1 MSKQGGF
8 SLVELITVMV
18 VLGILSA
25 VALPR
30 IMDNRAFI
38 GAAFNADVV
47 SALRYAQKSAV
58 SHRRLVCATLTPTTV
73 TLSMAKNNPDTSC
86 TIGAP
91 LSSPDG
97 SPYQSKDGSIQ
108 AISYPGYPAP
118 WLLYFQP
125 AGTITSDGAGVSIY
139 SAVNI
144 TITGRPTTPIKV
156 QGATGY
162 VQ

>member
-30 IMDNRAFI
+30 ITNNSAFV

-73 TLSMAKNNPDTSC
+73 TLSIAALNPATTC
-86 TIGAP
+86 GTA

-97 SPYQSKDGSIQ
+97 APYQSKDASIQ
-108 AISYPGYPAP
+108 AIANPVLAGP
-118 WLLYFQP
+118 LYFQP
-125 AGTITSDGAGVSIY
+125 SGTITSDGAGLSIY
-139 SAVNI
+139 SAVII
-144 TITGRPTTPIKV
+144 TITGRPTTPINV